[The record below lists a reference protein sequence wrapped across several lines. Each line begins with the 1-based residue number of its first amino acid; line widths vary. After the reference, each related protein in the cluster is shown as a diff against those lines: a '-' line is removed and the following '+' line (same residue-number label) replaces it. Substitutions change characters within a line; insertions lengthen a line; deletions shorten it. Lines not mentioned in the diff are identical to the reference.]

1 MKKVPQKF
9 HKLVQDMN
17 LVKGNVNF
25 TNEIID
31 SSTPAEAK
39 TDETLRDLIK
49 TLTDMEPKLF

>member
-1 MKKVPQKF
+1 
-9 HKLVQDMN
+9 MN

-31 SSTPAEAK
+31 SISPSEAK
-39 TDETLRDLIK
+39 SDETLRDLIK